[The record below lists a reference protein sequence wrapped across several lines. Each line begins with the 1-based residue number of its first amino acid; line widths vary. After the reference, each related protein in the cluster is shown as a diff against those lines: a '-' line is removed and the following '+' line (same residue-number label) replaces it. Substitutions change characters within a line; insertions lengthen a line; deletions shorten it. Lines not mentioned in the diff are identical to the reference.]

1 MEGNANNSSIKRGG
15 KHEPV
20 NIVQHQKITEAI
32 KAQSEVE
39 RIMAETRE
47 SNFEELDEILGVLDS
62 GRRRSSVQENYQERI
77 STRFSE
83 EPRKS
88 TPTAD
93 VEAMRRKSTSGNKTS
108 NKRTTT
114 TFASGWKKAAMATTL
129 AAIVFV
135 GGVKLSE
142 PIMEQLALHQNEWEL
157 YNGTRT
163 FKEMVKEDYTT
174 TTFTGDT
181 QIEYDKLA
189 DHLESDGIIDN
200 RELYTMVASLGEVQ
214 ANRVLSAAENAPAEN
229 VEEYMRSNN
238 ITSTEDWQEKTAR
251 QMLAEEQIADA
262 KKDLEAIFKDVPATP
277 TIEQTESY
285 GGK

>member
-1 MEGNANNSSIKRGG
+1 MEGNANNSLQKRGG

-20 NIVQHQKITEAI
+20 DIIQHQKVTEAI

-47 SNFEELDEILGVLDS
+47 ANFDEIDEIMGVLDS
-62 GRRRSSVQENYQERI
+62 ARRKSSEQGNYQERI
-77 STRFSE
+77 NSRFNE
-83 EPRKS
+83 QPRKS
-88 TPTAD
+88 NPTAD
-93 VEAMRRKSTSGNKTS
+93 VEAMRRKSTSGTKTS

-114 TFASGWKKAAMATTL
+114 TFASSWKKAAMATTL

-157 YNGTRT
+157 YNGTKT
-163 FKEMVKEDYTT
+163 FKEMVKDDFTT

-181 QIEYDKLA
+181 QIEYEKLA
-189 DHLESDGIIDN
+189 NHLESDGIIDN
-200 RELYTMVASLGEVQ
+200 RELYTMVDALGEVQ
-214 ANRVLSAAENAPAEN
+214 ANRVLGAAENAPAKN
-229 VEEYMRSNN
+229 IEEYMRSNN

-251 QMLAEEQIADA
+251 QMLAEEQIIEA
-262 KKDLEAIFKDVPATP
+262 KRDLEAIFKDVPTAP
-277 TIEQTESY
+277 TNEQTESY